1 MLVEYFLN
9 LFKLRLLDNYVQF
22 PSNYLGCLGWVFYG
36 INYKLLPLG
45 PETEKTFERHIND
58 S

>member
-1 MLVEYFLN
+1 MLFEYFFN

-22 PSNYLGCLGWVFYG
+22 PSNYPGLLGWVFYG

-45 PETEKTFERHIND
+45 PETEKTF
-58 S
+58 